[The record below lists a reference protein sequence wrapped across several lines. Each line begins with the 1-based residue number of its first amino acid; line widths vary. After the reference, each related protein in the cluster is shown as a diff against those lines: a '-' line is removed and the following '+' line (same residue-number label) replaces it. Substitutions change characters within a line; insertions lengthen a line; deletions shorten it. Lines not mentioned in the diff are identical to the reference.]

1 MNWKDIVIEMLKDH
15 GPRKCAVES
24 IPIELCLI
32 DYDIG
37 ITQKAVAGGLPAEA
51 VEDIQLSRRVM
62 RIELERAL
70 VQAQQRVDDVDKA
83 LNALDPTDRDILDKL
98 YIQPETI
105 SISRLS
111 KEMCM
116 AVSTMYRKRDVA
128 LRKFTTSMYGC
139 IKAK

>member
-1 MNWKDIVIEMLKDH
+1 MDWKTIVTDKLKDF
-15 GPRKCAVES
+15 GALKCAVEG
-24 IPIELCLI
+24 IPIEMYLI
-32 DYDIG
+32 DYDIEK
-37 ITQKAVAGGLPAEA
+37 TRSAVSNGLPAEA

-62 RIELERAL
+62 RKELERAL
-70 VQAQQRVDDVDKA
+70 VQAQQRVDDVEKA

-98 YIQPETI
+98 YILPETI

-128 LRKFTTSMYGC
+128 LRKFTISMYGC
-139 IKAK
+139 TDV